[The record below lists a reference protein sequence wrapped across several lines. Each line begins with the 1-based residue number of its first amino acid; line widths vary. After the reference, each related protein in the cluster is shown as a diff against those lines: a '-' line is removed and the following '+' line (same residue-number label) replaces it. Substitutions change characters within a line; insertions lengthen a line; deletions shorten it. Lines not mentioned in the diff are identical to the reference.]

1 MDWENTMT
9 LAPATS
15 KPRLRAAR
23 AAAPFAVGLAT
34 FLALG
39 LTGTAMAGPFD
50 LKPVPY
56 PADNAYTPAKA
67 ELGKMLYFDPR
78 LSSDGSVSCASC
90 HNPALGWSNGQKFGI
105 GVMGQQGGRSS
116 PTVINSAYNPQQF
129 WDGRAASL
137 EEQAKGPIA
146 NPIEMGNTL
155 EKAVE
160 TLKGIPGYAQ
170 AFDAVFPDEGITP
183 DTIAKAIA
191 TYEREIV
198 SNPAP
203 FDAFQ
208 HGDKT
213 AMSESAQ
220 RGWDLFRGKAQ
231 CISCHNGPTLSDGRY
246 HDLGIDDGDE
256 GRFAVTGK
264 KRDHFKFKT
273 PTLRDVALT
282 APYMHNSQDAD
293 LMAVMKYYN
302 KGGDRKGNELKAL
315 GLNDQELEDLVAFM
329 HALTGAPIVT
339 TLPQLP

>member
-1 MDWENTMT
+1 MN
-9 LAPATS
+9 LAP
-15 KPRLRAAR
+15 KPSPRRRRAVR
-23 AAAPFAVGLAT
+23 IAAPLGAL
-34 FLALG
+34 LALA
-39 LTGTAMAGPFD
+39 LTGTAAAGPFD
-50 LKPVPY
+50 LGPVPY

-67 ELGKMLYFDPR
+67 ALGKQLYFDPR

-90 HNPALGWSNGQKFGI
+90 HNPALGWSNALPFGV
-105 GVMGQQGGRSS
+105 GVKGQQGGRNS
-116 PTVINSAYNPQQF
+116 PTVINSAYNKQQF
-129 WDGRAASL
+129 WDGRAPSL

-155 EKAVE
+155 EKAIA
-160 TLKGIPGYAQ
+160 TLNGIPGYVR
-170 AFDAVFPDEGITP
+170 AFDAVFPGEGITA
-183 DTIAKAIA
+183 DNLAKAIA

-208 HGDKT
+208 HGDTT

-256 GRFAVTGK
+256 GRIAVTK
-264 KRDHFKFKT
+264 KKSDKFKFKT

-282 APYMHNSQDAD
+282 APYMHNAQDAD

-302 KGGDRKGNELKAL
+302 KGGDRKQGNELKPL
-315 GLNDQELEDLVAFM
+315 GLNDQDLQDLVAFM
-329 HALTGAPIVT
+329 HALTGDPIVVT
-339 TLPQLP
+339 FPQLP